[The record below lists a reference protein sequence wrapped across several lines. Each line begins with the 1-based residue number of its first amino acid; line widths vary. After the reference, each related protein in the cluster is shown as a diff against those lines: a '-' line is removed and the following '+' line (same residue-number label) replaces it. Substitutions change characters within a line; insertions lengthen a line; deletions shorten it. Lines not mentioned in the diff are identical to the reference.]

1 MYIVHMGVWVNPL
14 ITSYSKLFWGRG
26 PSALI
31 ELLSSM
37 GLADCYLSHFVNF
50 AFKNASQNKRF

>member
-1 MYIVHMGVWVNPL
+1 MGVWVNPL
-14 ITSYSKLFWGRG
+14 TLSYSKLFCGRG

-31 ELLSSM
+31 KLLSSR
-37 GLADCYLSHFVNF
+37 GLTDCYLSHFVNF